1 MNLLTTK
8 VHDVVTAPE
17 RANIL
22 AKSKMSY
29 LNLAAVGNR
38 TTSKNTSQVISAIE
52 RDAFFIINNTN
63 GQLYHELKDFGP
75 KFSENQINQIDDQ
88 RTYLTAL
95 SLGVMGIIMLSAVV
109 VIPLFGK
116 V

>member
-17 RANIL
+17 RATIL

-29 LNLAAVGNR
+29 VNLAAVGDR
-38 TTSKNTSQVISAIE
+38 SPSKNTSQAISTVE
-52 RDAFFIINNTN
+52 RDAFFVINNTN

-75 KFSENQINQIDDQ
+75 KFSEN
-88 RTYLTAL
+88 
-95 SLGVMGIIMLSAVV
+95 
-109 VIPLFGK
+109 
-116 V
+116 

>member
-17 RANIL
+17 RATIL

-29 LNLAAVGNR
+29 LNLAAVGDR
-38 TTSKNTSQVISAIE
+38 STSKNTSQAISTVE
-52 RDAFFIINNTN
+52 RDAFFVINNTN

-75 KFSENQINQIDDQ
+75 KFSEN
-88 RTYLTAL
+88 
-95 SLGVMGIIMLSAVV
+95 
-109 VIPLFGK
+109 
-116 V
+116 

>member
-17 RANIL
+17 RAIIL

-29 LNLAAVGNR
+29 LNLAAVGDRN
-38 TTSKNTSQVISAIE
+38 TSKNTSQVISAVE

-75 KFSENQINQIDDQ
+75 KFSEN
-88 RTYLTAL
+88 
-95 SLGVMGIIMLSAVV
+95 
-109 VIPLFGK
+109 
-116 V
+116 